1 MKEKY
6 FINKSFGSTFSS
18 VGIFIFII
26 GIFGLYISFY
36 NLIIIAIGAFIGFT
50 SNKSIIDYKIKKIK
64 LVTSYFGF
72 IDVGDWIEINSDM
85 KLEVFKS
92 NKRTRLYSR
101 SNRSIDITDD
111 LIYISLVDKNQKL
124 KIYASN
130 NKDDLRK
137 NLLLFSEKLEL
148 GVLK

>member
-36 NLIIIAIGAFIGFT
+36 NLIIIAIGAFTGFT